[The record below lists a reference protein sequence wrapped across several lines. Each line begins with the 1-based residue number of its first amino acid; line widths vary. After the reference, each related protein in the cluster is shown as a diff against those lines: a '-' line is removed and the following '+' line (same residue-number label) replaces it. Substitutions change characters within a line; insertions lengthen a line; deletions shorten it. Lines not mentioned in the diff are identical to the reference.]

1 MKHWSEIAV
10 PLIGTIIF
18 LWIILQD
25 FNEKNK

>member
-18 LWIILQD
+18 LWIILED
-25 FNEKNK
+25 FNEKK